1 MAAARFTREI
11 ARHTYDLLP
20 ERVSL
25 DVLGMIEEKR
35 LAVRKRGQGYFYYWQ
50 ELPTE
55 DVVGWVDG
63 VHARMFYGPTGKRVP
78 IGKGVDEL
86 YKRVNAWLQGVA
98 YKDERYDENTKSIN
112 AWLEKVA
119 VPKQPETP
127 IQRTQ
132 TVEVD
137 PESPIYKKAVILAR
151 GFKRSG
157 IQGARLAHA
166 VRNELMKQFRGTWAQ
181 RGTVIIY
188 KNNQT
193 NERIEIDVTKL

>member
-1 MAAARFTREI
+1 MAAARFTREV

-20 ERVSL
+20 ESVTL
-25 DVLGMIEEKR
+25 TTLEMLEEKR
-35 LAVRKRGQGYFYYWQ
+35 LAVRQRGKTIFYYWQ

-55 DVVGWVDG
+55 DVIGWVAD
-63 VHARMFYGPTGKRVP
+63 VHAGMFYLTTGKRVP
-78 IGKGVDEL
+78 IGRGVDEL
-86 YKRVNAWLQGVA
+86 YKRVNAWLQEVA
-98 YKDERYDENTKSIN
+98 
-112 AWLEKVA
+112 A
-119 VPKQPETP
+119 PKQSQQPETP